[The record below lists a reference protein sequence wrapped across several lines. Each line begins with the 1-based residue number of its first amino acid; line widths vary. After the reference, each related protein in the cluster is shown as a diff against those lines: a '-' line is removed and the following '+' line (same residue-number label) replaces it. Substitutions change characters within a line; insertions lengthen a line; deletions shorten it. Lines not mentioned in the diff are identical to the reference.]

1 MVCTFFGHR
10 DAPEEIRRELSSTI
24 QKIVERDAN
33 CVFYVGNQGNFDRLV
48 LTVLKEL
55 VENYPSIRYY
65 IVLSYLNDTRCTSE
79 VPSVFPEGLESV
91 PPRFAIDKRNRW
103 MVEQADCVIAYV
115 CHRFGGAAK
124 YCDLASRKGKTV
136 INLSDR
142 SIAGISSG

>member
-65 IVLSYLNDTRCTSE
+65 IVLIILLMQIYIPLINK
-79 VPSVFPEGLESV
+79 L
-91 PPRFAIDKRNRW
+91 
-103 MVEQADCVIAYV
+103 CVSLVKA
-115 CHRFGGAAK
+115 
-124 YCDLASRKGKTV
+124 
-136 INLSDR
+136 
-142 SIAGISSG
+142 